1 VLITG
6 ASSGVGTA
14 ALQAAR
20 RAGAVP
26 IATTR
31 GEDKHKGLLDLG
43 AEQVIVTGAE
53 DVVRETR
60 RPTGGR
66 GADVILDAVGG
77 PGFRTLGEAVAPGAT
92 MVLYGRLDP
101 DPAHMPVN
109 WPITVHGYAGPE
121 VGRTLEGRRAAAHY
135 IDSGLADGSLRPVI
149 AEVFDGLDAIGDAH
163 WPMES
168 NRHTGKVVLRV

>member
-1 VLITG
+1 LRSVP
-6 ASSGVGTA
+6 S
-14 ALQAAR
+14 AR
-20 RAGAVP
+20 
-26 IATTR
+26 
-31 GEDKHKGLLDLG
+31 H
-43 AEQVIVTGAE
+43 
-53 DVVRETR
+53 R
-60 RPTGGR
+60 RLTGGR

-77 PGFRTLGEAVAPGAT
+77 PGFRPLGEAVAPGAT

-109 WPITVHGYAGPE
+109 WRITVHGYAGPE
-121 VGRTLEGRRAAAHY
+121 VGRTLERRREAAHY

-163 WPMES
+163 RPMES